1 MLTADELPATL
12 ATDDEA
18 TDVEDSDDQTTAKLL
33 VAMLERRLRAAEAV
47 RLAGERLAAANAAAA
62 ANNAAVAT
70 DAVDLAEELQRRLHA
85 AEAALAEAV
94 EDKAVAAEAVELA
107 EEQRRRLFPT
117 KAGMLSPPPVCAHT
131 AHTPGLENG
140 LPMSAARRKC
150 VVERVRKSIA
160 ATKAR
165 IEQDQARTAAAPQ
178 RTLSQLKTGA

>member
-1 MLTADELPATL
+1 HTADKLSVTL

-85 AEAALAEAV
+85 AEAALAEAA
-94 EDKAVAAEAVELA
+94 EYKAVAAEAVELA
-107 EEQRRRLFPT
+107 EEQHRRLFPT
-117 KAGMLSPPPVCAHT
+117 EAGKLSLPPVCAYT
-131 AHTPGLENG
+131 AQVQGLENG
-140 LPMSAARRKC
+140 LGTPTARRQLLEAK
-150 VVERVRKSIA
+150 VKES
-160 ATKAR
+160 TAR
-165 IEQDQARTAAAPQ
+165 INAWIARDQARRAAAPQ
-178 RTLSQLKTGA
+178 CTLSQLKTGA